1 MNPPER
7 SSNPAQVDWSGLM
20 RLGLGVLQLNPEVFW
35 AMSPAELR
43 LALEGA
49 GFLNPET
56 RSPMDRESLA
66 SLMSAYPDQAAP
78 NHMNEE

>member
-1 MNPPER
+1 
-7 SSNPAQVDWSGLM
+7 
-20 RLGLGVLQLNPEVFW
+20 
-35 AMSPAELR
+35 MSPAELR